1 MLMEIIIVLLEDLR
15 SDKQIKMNS
24 TEEVDFKVV
33 EFICRNATDFRIERV
48 RVVHIIEEF
57 CSNHKTMILDT
68 ISKEEDIRCDN
79 NTIDTVFVN
88 YKLII
93 LDQPVDI
100 DK

>member
-33 EFICRNATDFRIERV
+33 KFICRNATDFRIERV

-57 CSNHKTMILDT
+57 GSNHKTMVSGT
-68 ISKEEDIRCDN
+68 VSKEKAYDA
-79 NTIDTVFVN
+79 
-88 YKLII
+88 II
-93 LDQPVDI
+93 TR
-100 DK
+100 